1 MPVAATRIYDLSFF
15 TGMGTAG
22 LVYCVL
28 NRIFPARGAAKKFEE
43 VDLSAYAA
51 NEPDAYYDHNND
63 MKNHVDGIQLS
74 V

>member
-1 MPVAATRIYDLSFF
+1 
-15 TGMGTAG
+15 MGTAG

-43 VDLSAYAA
+43 VDLSGYAA
-51 NEPDAYYDHNND
+51 NEPGADCDHNND
-63 MKNHVDGIQLS
+63 MKDHVHDIQLS